1 MEKLGG
7 EDGCYFDGVSSVVE
21 AALVLWG
28 FTCMGSLSLGGGQ
41 RLPLA
46 PPPSTAAAGRGC
58 WRIPWCESIPIWGA
72 LLSGRA
78 GWCTQSE
85 WGNFGMGLDA
95 G

>member
-41 RLPLA
+41 CLA
-46 PPPSTAAAGRGC
+46 LDPPPPLHRSSRHGVLED
-58 WRIPWCESIPIWGA
+58 P
-72 LLSGRA
+72 LL
-78 GWCTQSE
+78 
-85 WGNFGMGLDA
+85 
-95 G
+95 